1 MKTRRQ
7 AAILALVEHD
17 SITSQEELRRR
28 LRTRGFTATQATL
41 SRDIK
46 DLGLAKRA
54 ADGAYQ
60 RVQAVARPMAAA
72 NLLQHAISDYL
83 AGADRAQQLVVLKT
97 GPGGAQ
103 PLAEAMDRAEL
114 PGVVG
119 TIAGEN
125 TILVIC
131 RGTRQATALV
141 KRLVNGTT

>member
-17 SITSQEELRRR
+17 SVTSQEELRRR
-28 LRTRGFTATQATL
+28 LRSQGFTATQATL

-46 DLGLAKRA
+46 ELGLAKRA

-60 RVQAVARPMAAA
+60 RVQAVASPTTAVHV
-72 NLLQHAISDYL
+72 LQHATSEYL
-83 AGADRAQQLVVLKT
+83 AGVDRARQLVVLKT

-131 RGTRQATALV
+131 RGTRQAMALV
-141 KRLVNGTT
+141 KRLVNATK